1 MLRGGVILVTAG
13 FSKCFLKRTIYKHMI
28 LGCALVFIG
37 IGLVGS
43 SGFLNDDPNPDAPPG
58 YI

>member
-1 MLRGGVILVTAG
+1 
-13 FSKCFLKRTIYKHMI
+13 MI

-43 SGFLNDDPNPDAPPG
+43 SGFLNDDPNPDAPAVINKNFLN
-58 YI
+58 YIYIINIFNL